1 MEAEPQKNIINN
13 KYIISKKLS
22 YGGQANIF
30 LVKEIDTNK
39 KYVAKIPKINNDLF
53 LVSEVEILKSLNKK
67 NIPNIINYVEDGK
80 TKGKKPGA
88 VEVSYAILE
97 YAQNRDLE
105 QYVKFPGS
113 GFGEKLSKVIF
124 YRIAKIIYDIHESET
139 CHRDIKLDNIL
150 LDENYHP
157 KLSDFGLA
165 IHYSN
170 NLQGYTGTP
179 RYMAPEITKDGK
191 YDGKEVDIFSLGVTL
206 FRLTLGIFPY
216 TDSNNENILYY
227 LFKNKKYDLYW
238 KYIDILENNSEEI
251 NNLSDE
257 FKKLFYQMVS
267 FDPSERPDME
277 KILYDNWFG
286 DIKDMSE
293 SELNDYEKEI
303 KLEEEFKKRA
313 KIIKDCLSSNCE
325 KKNEGI
331 YYNTKSFEDEKIK
344 EYFEYDIKP
353 KLIEKEKYMNYLIN
367 IKGYINPKKFLN
379 YLCYIIAKKE
389 DGIIYINKI
398 GKAEFDVEFEKEEK
412 EFIIPEELKAEFEKL
427 KIKMDEKKEKNEN
440 DKKNLI
446 IRIKLYQT
454 SEGYLLRF
462 VKKQGEK
469 GDFIDKF
476 VAISNLVKELI

>member
-179 RYMAPEITKDGK
+179 GYMAPEITKDGK

-206 FRLTLGIFPY
+206 FRLTLGISPF
-216 TDSNNENILYY
+216 TDAKGENSIYNLI
-227 LFKNKKYDLYW
+227 KKKYNDVYW
-238 KYIDILENNSEEI
+238 KYISIKENNSEEI
-251 NNLSDE
+251 NNVSDE
-257 FKKLFYQMVS
+257 FKKLYNKMVS
-267 FDPSERPDME
+267 SDPSERPSMGE
-277 KILYDNWFG
+277 ILEDEWFG
-286 DIKDMSE
+286 DIKNMDGE
-293 SELNDYEKEI
+293 ALDDYEKEV
-303 KLEEEFKKRA
+303 KLEDEFKKRA
-313 KIIKDCLSSNCE
+313 KIIEDCINSNCE
-325 KKNEGI
+325 QKEQMHFNTRGI
-331 YYNTKSFEDEKIK
+331 EDEEI
-344 EYFEYDIKP
+344 EQYFEKDIKP

-379 YLCYIIAKKE
+379 YLCYKIANEE
-389 DGIIYINKI
+389 DGIINIDTK
-398 GKAEFDVEFEKEEK
+398 GKAEFDVEFDKEEK

-427 KIKMDEKKEKNEN
+427 KIKTDEKKEKKEN

-446 IRIKLYQT
+446 IRIKLYQI

-469 GDFIDKF
+469 GYFIDKF